1 MIQVIIE
8 NLTSIQD
15 VPINLNVFEA
25 PVLIKRSLYSKPL
38 PVLVCTIMKFFVY
51 VLCRYQTG

>member
-25 PVLIKRSLYSKPL
+25 PDIKKRSSKHL
-38 PVLVCTIMKFFVY
+38 PELVCTIIKFVVY
-51 VLCRYQTG
+51 VLCRYQAG

>member
-1 MIQVIIE
+1 MIQVIVE

-25 PVLIKRSLYSKPL
+25 PVIKKRSSKHL
-38 PVLVCTIMKFFVY
+38 PVLVCTVIKFFVY
-51 VLCRYQTG
+51 VLCRH

>member
-25 PVLIKRSLYSKPL
+25 PVLIKRSSKPL
-38 PVLVCTIMKFFVY
+38 PVLVCTIIKFIVY
-51 VLCRYQTG
+51 VLCRYQAG